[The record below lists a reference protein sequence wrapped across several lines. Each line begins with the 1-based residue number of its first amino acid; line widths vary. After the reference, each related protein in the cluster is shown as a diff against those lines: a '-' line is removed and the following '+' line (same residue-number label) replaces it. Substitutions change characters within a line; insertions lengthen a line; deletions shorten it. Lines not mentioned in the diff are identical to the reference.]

1 MTRGRI
7 EREKVTVRHMIELW
21 CRHQH
26 GGKKLCEEC
35 RELSDYSLAKLEN
48 CMFGEN
54 KTKCHKCSVHCYKP
68 EMRERI
74 REVMRYSGPR
84 MLFHHP
90 VEAMIF
96 LINK

>member
-26 GGKKLCEEC
+26 GGKELCEEC